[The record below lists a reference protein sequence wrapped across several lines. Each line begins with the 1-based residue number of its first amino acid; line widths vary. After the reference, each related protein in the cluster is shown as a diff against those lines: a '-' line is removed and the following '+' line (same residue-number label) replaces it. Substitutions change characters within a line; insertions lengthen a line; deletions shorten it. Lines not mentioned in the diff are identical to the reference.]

1 VPQCLEVCTYF
12 VGYLED
18 FEFVAEGSTAAMV
31 EVYADYSADDLLGL
45 EEELKG
51 WAYDRFVD

>member
-1 VPQCLEVCTYF
+1 